1 MEIHIHINGQKIG
14 PLTIYEVKEG
24 LRSGKINTDCMAW
37 IKGMEEWKP
46 LRDCDPFKESIEVQ
60 LADASHETIIITE
73 KERETIAQVYSNNEK
88 INKPRPWIRLWARI
102 IDFPILILP
111 GLIFLRAYLG
121 EDKLNAYMGQEALRN
136 VFEQNQTAQP
146 ELTTLIT
153 ITMTICI
160 SWIITE
166 TLILSC
172 FSTTLGK
179 WILNTNISD
188 AEGKR
193 FGVKSALV
201 RSFNVCFRGC
211 GLIIFPFVFIC
222 PVISYFSLTKRNTTS
237 WDHAQ
242 AIKVNH
248 KDLSALRIMGA
259 VLMILITQNIYGLL
273 LTSPDSQIT
282 ASP

>member
-1 MEIHIHINGQKIG
+1 MEV
-14 PLTIYEVKEG
+14 T
-24 LRSGKINTDCMAW
+24 
-37 IKGMEEWKP
+37 
-46 LRDCDPFKESIEVQ
+46 
-60 LADASHETIIITE
+60 LADASHETIIVT
-73 KERETIAQVYSNNEK
+73 ERERAAIDQRYSAEK
-88 INKPRPWIRLWARI
+88 VHGPRPWIRLWARI

-111 GLIFLRAYLG
+111 GLIFLKAYLG
-121 EDKLNAYMGQEALRN
+121 EDKLNAYMGQEALQN
-136 VFEQNQTAQP
+136 IFEQNQTTQL
-146 ELTTLIT
+146 ELTTLST
-153 ITMTICI
+153 ITTTICI

-188 AEGKR
+188 TEGKR
-193 FGVKSALV
+193 IGVKSALV

-248 KDLSALRIMGA
+248 KDLSTLRIMGA
-259 VLMILITQNIYGLL
+259 VLMILITQNIFGLL
-273 LTSPDSQIT
+273 LTSPDSQVT

>member
-37 IKGMEEWKP
+37 IKGMKEWKP

-73 KERETIAQVYSNNEK
+73 KEREAIDQRYSAEK
-88 INKPRPWIRLWARI
+88 VHGPRPWIRLWARI

-111 GLIFLRAYLG
+111 GLLFLRAYLG
-121 EDKLNAYMGQEALRN
+121 KEKLNAYMGQEALQN
-136 VFEQNQTAQP
+136 IFEQNQTTQL

-153 ITMTICI
+153 ITTTICI

-188 AEGKR
+188 TEGKR
-193 FGVKSALV
+193 IGVKSALV

-242 AIKVNH
+242 KIKVIH
-248 KDLSALRIMGA
+248 GDLSVLRIMGA
-259 VLMILITQNIYGLL
+259 VLMIYITPNIFGLL
-273 LTSPDSQIT
+273 FWSLETPVN